1 MALSES
7 HSNFSKCYTIFKNAL
22 SQLCFCIVFF
32 QQQML
37 ADQMMQQQQQ
47 GFGPVS
53 VPTPTA
59 MIIKQAS
66 MSPVPT
72 RRMQPS
78 PTPSRRSVIMPSPQI
93 MRHPSAISS
102 PVASPVIPRRHSP
115 SPQPSMRR
123 TSQRPPSVISRQI
136 SSPSSPVA
144 SHFPHPRM
152 QPQRSPS
159 LTRGTSPPHSPRAS
173 MIRRSPPNSPRA
185 SMRQRSPPSSP
196 RASMRRQ
203 SPPPSVTSIR
213 SPFGGRKTNAQSS
226 SPHSPGHISP
236 PLSPQLS
243 RRQSPSPSP
252 SHRSMSPTGVRPS
265 PSSPTLSRR
274 STRLLREPTPL
285 ARPRMG
291 GNVPLGTVRP
301 SPMGLRGRP
310 VPPPTQNVRP
320 FRPSSIRS
328 NRSSVLTVDSLHSSP
343 FHSPEVVRRTP
354 LRQKESGRF
363 PHRPVGRGRPLMAQQ
378 SLGRKSPTSP
388 QLSLKHMSRPA
399 SPRFSPQFSLPPSP
413 LLSPRVAHPPVI
425 NDPYSEP
432 LHQGFVPSS
441 PILSNA
447 LQNEAIQRASY
458 TTGLSPEQVG
468 MNEMA
473 TEYAPS
479 ISVAMQNQAIQDASY
494 VESQPMPPS
503 YPMLS
508 GALQNQAVRGASYA
522 SPLSRPQSPYAPSV
536 PSSPL
541 LSGAMRHGQA
551 LRGVSSFPTPQLH
564 SPYGPTVVTP
574 YDHISEPG
582 PAPLLHDALHNRSS
596 LQNVTAL
603 RSPLMQ
609 RHNPYAPAGP
619 QVHSALQKNP
629 NIRYASYQTPIQI
642 RRSPYGPQPPS
653 SPTLGRAIQN
663 PQVMQ
668 ASYRLPDG
676 TLVSPYADSSTSP
689 MLSHALRNQQI
700 RGASY
705 ILPDGSV
712 VRVSTKEKTSKYLKN
727 HDRRTCLLYVFMCP
741 GCHQHRTHIC
751 LRSLC
756 LPAFIQLFRTRMSRL
771 PHIHSLMAPS

>member
-1 MALSES
+1 
-7 HSNFSKCYTIFKNAL
+7 
-22 SQLCFCIVFF
+22 
-32 QQQML
+32 ML

-78 PTPSRRSVIMPSPQI
+78 PTPSRRSVIVRSPQI

-102 PVASPVIPRRHSP
+102 PVASPALPRRHSP

-123 TSQRPPSVISRQI
+123 TPQRPPSVISRQI
-136 SSPSSPVA
+136 SSPFPPVA

-213 SPFGGRKTNAQSS
+213 SPFGGRKTNVQSS

-236 PLSPQLS
+236 PPSPQLN

-252 SHRSMSPTGVRPS
+252 SHRSMSPTGAHPS
-265 PSSPTLSRR
+265 LSSPTLSRR

-291 GNVPLGTVRP
+291 GTIPLGTVRP

-354 LRQKESGRF
+354 LGRKESGRF

-399 SPRFSPQFSLPPSP
+399 SPRFSPQLSLPPSP
-413 LLSPRVAHPPVI
+413 LLPPRVAHPPVI
-425 NDPYSEP
+425 NGPYSEP

-447 LQNEAIQRASY
+447 LQNEAIRRASY

-473 TEYAPS
+473 TEYGAPYTSSPS
-479 ISVAMQNQAIQDASY
+479 ISLAMQNQAIQDASY
-494 VESQPMPPS
+494 VESLPGPGSSHQQPMPSS

-541 LSGAMRHGQA
+541 LSGAMSHGHA

-596 LQNVTAL
+596 LHNVTAL

-609 RHNPYAPAGP
+609 RHNPYAPSGP

-629 NIRYASYQTPIQI
+629 NLRYASYQTPIQI

-653 SPTLGRAIQN
+653 SPTLGRAMQN

-689 MLSHALRNQQI
+689 MLNRALQNQQI

-712 VRVSTKEKTSKYLKN
+712 VRV
-727 HDRRTCLLYVFMCP
+727 
-741 GCHQHRTHIC
+741 
-751 LRSLC
+751 RSN
-756 LPAFIQLFRTRMSRL
+756 
-771 PHIHSLMAPS
+771 

>member
-1 MALSES
+1 
-7 HSNFSKCYTIFKNAL
+7 
-22 SQLCFCIVFF
+22 
-32 QQQML
+32 ML
-37 ADQMMQQQQQ
+37 AEQMMQQQQQ
-47 GFGPVS
+47 GFGQVS

-102 PVASPVIPRRHSP
+102 PLPQRHSP

-123 TSQRPPSVISRQI
+123 TIQRPPSVISRQI
-136 SSPSSPVA
+136 SPPSSPVA

-185 SMRQRSPPSSP
+185 SMRQHSPPSSP
-196 RASMRRQ
+196 RASMRRR

-213 SPFGGRKTNAQSS
+213 SPFGGRKLNAQSS
-226 SPHSPGHISP
+226 SPHSTGHVSP
-236 PLSPQLS
+236 PMSPQLS

-252 SHRSMSPTGVRPS
+252 SHRSMSPTGTRPS

-343 FHSPEVVRRTP
+343 FHSPEVIRRTP
-354 LRQKESGRF
+354 LGRKESGRF
-363 PHRPVGRGRPLMAQQ
+363 PPRPVGRGRPLMAQQ

-388 QLSLKHMSRPA
+388 QLSLKYMSRPT
-399 SPRFSPQFSLPPSP
+399 SPRFSPHVSLPPSP
-413 LLSPRVAHPPVI
+413 HLPPRVAHPPVI

-432 LHQGFVPSS
+432 LHQGFAPSS
-441 PILSNA
+441 LISSSA
-447 LQNEAIQRASY
+447 LQNEAMRRASF
-458 TTGLSPEQVG
+458 TTGLSPEQTQAVA

-473 TEYAPS
+473 MEYGAPYSPPSPS
-479 ISVAMQNQAIQDASY
+479 ISVAMQNQAIRDAS
-494 VESQPMPPS
+494 VVDSLPGPVSSHQRPPS

-522 SPLSRPQSPYAPSV
+522 SPLSRPQSPYAPSI

-541 LSGAMRHGQA
+541 LSGAISHGQA

-596 LQNVTAL
+596 LQNATAL
-603 RSPLMQ
+603 RSPVMQ

-629 NIRYASYQTPIQI
+629 NLRHASYQTPIQF

-653 SPTLGRAIQN
+653 SPTLGRAMQN

-676 TLVSPYADSSTSP
+676 TLVSPYADLSTSP
-689 MLSHALRNQQI
+689 VLSHALQNQQI

-705 ILPDGSV
+705 ILPDGSII
-712 VRVSTKEKTSKYLKN
+712 RVCTNEKPQNIYLKIMKES
-727 HDRRTCLLYVFMCP
+727 CLWKNTSFKCLYDP
-741 GCHQHRTHIC
+741 WLSPT
-751 LRSLC
+751 
-756 LPAFIQLFRTRMSRL
+756 
-771 PHIHSLMAPS
+771 

>member
-1 MALSES
+1 
-7 HSNFSKCYTIFKNAL
+7 
-22 SQLCFCIVFF
+22 
-32 QQQML
+32 ML

-78 PTPSRRSVIMPSPQI
+78 PTPSRRSIMPSPQI

-102 PVASPVIPRRHSP
+102 PVASPVLLRRHSP
-115 SPQPSMRR
+115 SPQPSMMR

-136 SSPSSPVA
+136 SSPSSPAA
-144 SHFPHPRM
+144 SHFPQARM

-173 MIRRSPPNSPRA
+173 MVRRSSPNSPRA

-213 SPFGGRKTNAQSS
+213 SPFGGRKTNAHSS
-226 SPHSPGHISP
+226 SPLSPGHISP
-236 PLSPQLS
+236 PPSPQLN

-252 SHRSMSPTGVRPS
+252 SHRSMSPTGTRPS
-265 PSSPTLSRR
+265 LSSPTLSRR

-354 LRQKESGRF
+354 LGRKESGRF

-399 SPRFSPQFSLPPSP
+399 SPRFSPQLSLPPTP
-413 LLSPRVAHPPVI
+413 LLPPRVAHPPVI
-425 NDPYSEP
+425 NNPYYEP

-447 LQNEAIQRASY
+447 LQNEAIRQASY

-468 MNEMA
+468 INEMA
-473 TEYAPS
+473 TEYGAPYTPSSPS

-494 VESQPMPPS
+494 VESLPGPVSSHQQPMPPS

-541 LSGAMRHGQA
+541 LSGAMSHGHA

-596 LQNVTAL
+596 LHNVTAL

-609 RHNPYAPAGP
+609 RHNPYASSGP
-619 QVHSALQKNP
+619 QVHNALQKNP
-629 NIRYASYQTPIQI
+629 NLRHASYQTPIQI
-642 RRSPYGPQPPS
+642 RRSPYGPPPPS
-653 SPTLGRAIQN
+653 SPTLGRAMQN

-668 ASYRLPDG
+668 ASYQLPDG

-689 MLSHALRNQQI
+689 MLSHALQNQQI

-712 VRVSTKEKTSKYLKN
+712 VRVCTN
-727 HDRRTCLLYVFMCP
+727 
-741 GCHQHRTHIC
+741 
-751 LRSLC
+751 
-756 LPAFIQLFRTRMSRL
+756 
-771 PHIHSLMAPS
+771 